1 MNTVIIILLIW
12 MIVFLHLVWFDI
24 KPWEWLRNKKSK
36 REKNIPEETKRKRAI
51 EHDLIGKS
59 HVRISATQ
67 PVAAI
72 SQPVAD
78 IPEEGEEVNEKDV
91 TFALPKQEKMLR
103 QMTPEEEEE
112 AFKSFTYSKEE
123 EDYEDDYPAESYAAG
138 LTCEEMERA
147 VSIANSAHVTQDEEL
162 KAGTI
167 FKEMAGTELIELL
180 TRNNPTFK
188 SRVRDLLDRC
198 ERMETTSHS
207 TTDKGHKSFMIEES
221 TDIDI
226 RDFI

>member
-1 MNTVIIILLIW
+1 
-12 MIVFLHLVWFDI
+12 
-24 KPWEWLRNKKSK
+24 
-36 REKNIPEETKRKRAI
+36 
-51 EHDLIGKS
+51 
-59 HVRISATQ
+59 
-67 PVAAI
+67 
-72 SQPVAD
+72 
-78 IPEEGEEVNEKDV
+78 
-91 TFALPKQEKMLR
+91 
-103 QMTPEEEEE
+103 
-112 AFKSFTYSKEE
+112 
-123 EDYEDDYPAESYAAG
+123 
-138 LTCEEMERA
+138 MERA

-167 FKEMAGTELIELL
+167 LKEMAGTELIELL